1 MKYEDAFFLLPL
13 AVFVILG
20 VALLFLFSI
29 GADGG
34 FRGMALPLV
43 ISTTHRGL
51 EACSAFSGPFL
62 SALLPE

>member
-20 VALLFLFSI
+20 VALLLLFLFSI
-29 GADGG
+29 GANGG

-43 ISTTHRGL
+43 ISTTH
-51 EACSAFSGPFL
+51 
-62 SALLPE
+62 